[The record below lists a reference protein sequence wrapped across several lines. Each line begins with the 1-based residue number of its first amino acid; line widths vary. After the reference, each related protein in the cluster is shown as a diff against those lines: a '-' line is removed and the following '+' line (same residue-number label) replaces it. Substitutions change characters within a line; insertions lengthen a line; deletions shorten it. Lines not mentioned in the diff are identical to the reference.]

1 MLIRSSIVLGLALVS
16 PYAWCGEVPSAEQLL
31 DKMTTALKTLNYKG
45 TFVHIAGDN
54 VESMSIVHGSDS
66 KGELEHML
74 SLNGEA
80 REVIRTHSL
89 VTCIWPDSQ
98 SVVVSQ
104 SKPRNPLPTLD
115 AAISNDE
122 VYQLA
127 LIDSDRVAGVDTHVL
142 EIQPRDQYRY
152 GYRLWVDKETNML
165 LRSLLFDQNNQA
177 IEQAMFTSIAYP
189 QSIEGSL
196 FKTNVSENKI
206 SWREPKAVDP
216 EKQPN
221 RVQFENLPAG
231 YSKVSELYRPMPIN
245 DGPVSHVMLSDG
257 MSSVSVYVEH
267 VMEANQDKS
276 LVGHS
281 SMGAMNAFSLSLE
294 KGFVT
299 AVGEVPMEA
308 VKLIAEAARLKLAE
322 AD

>member
-1 MLIRSSIVLGLALVS
+1 MLIRSSLVLSLALVS
-16 PYAWCGEVPSAEQLL
+16 PFAWCGELPTAEQLL
-31 DKMTTALKTLNYKG
+31 EKMTTALKTLNYKG

-54 VESMSIVHGSDS
+54 VESMSIVHGSDNR
-66 KGELEHML
+66 GELEHML

-115 AAISNDE
+115 AAIADNE

-127 LIDSDRVAGVDTHVL
+127 LVDSDRVAGVDTHVL
-142 EIQPRDQYRY
+142 EIQPRDEYRY
-152 GYRLWVDKETNML
+152 GYRLWVDKESSML
-165 LRSLLFDQNNQA
+165 LRSMLFDQNNKA
-177 IEQAMFTSIAYP
+177 IEQVMFTSIAYP
-189 QSIEGSL
+189 QKIDGSL
-196 FKTNVSENKI
+196 FKTRVSENQV
-206 SWREPKAVDP
+206 SWREPKAVVP
-216 EKQPN
+216 AEQPD
-221 RVQFENLPAG
+221 RVQFENLPIG
-231 YSKVSELYRPMPIN
+231 YSKISEQYRPMPIN

-267 VMEANQDKS
+267 VMKADQDKS
-276 LVGHS
+276 LMGHS

-294 KGFVT
+294 NGFVT

-308 VKLIAEAARLKLAE
+308 VKSIAEAARLKLKE
-322 AD
+322 

>member
-1 MLIRSSIVLGLALVS
+1 MLIRSSLVLSLALVS
-16 PYAWCGEVPSAEQLL
+16 PFAWCGELPTAEQLL
-31 DKMTTALKTLNYKG
+31 EKMTTALKTLNYKG

-54 VESMSIVHGSDS
+54 VESMSIVHGSDNR
-66 KGELEHML
+66 GELEHML

-115 AAISNDE
+115 AAIADNE

-127 LIDSDRVAGVDTHVL
+127 LVDSDRVAGVDTHVL
-142 EIQPRDQYRY
+142 EIQPRDEYRY
-152 GYRLWVDKETNML
+152 GYRLWVDKESSML
-165 LRSLLFDQNNQA
+165 LRSMLFDQNNKA
-177 IEQAMFTSIAYP
+177 IEQVMFTSIAYP
-189 QSIEGSL
+189 QKIDGAL
-196 FKTNVSENKI
+196 FKTRVSENQV
-206 SWREPKAVDP
+206 SWREPKAVAP
-216 EKQPN
+216 AEQPD
-221 RVQFENLPAG
+221 RVQFENLPIG
-231 YSKVSELYRPMPIN
+231 YSKISEQYRPMPIN

-267 VMEANQDKS
+267 VMKADQDKS
-276 LVGHS
+276 LMGHS

-294 KGFVT
+294 NGFVT

-308 VKLIAEAARLKLAE
+308 VKSIAEAARLKLKE
-322 AD
+322 

>member
-1 MLIRSSIVLGLALVS
+1 MLIRSSLIVCLALVS
-16 PYAWCGEVPSAEQLL
+16 QLAWSGEQATAEQLL
-31 DKMTTALKTLNYKG
+31 HKMTTALKTLNYKG

-54 VESMSIVHGSDS
+54 VESMSIVHGTDDQ
-66 KGELEHML
+66 GELEHML

-98 SVVVSQ
+98 AVVVSQ

-115 AAISNDE
+115 AAIASDD

-127 LIDSDRVAGVDTHVL
+127 LVDTDRVAGVETYVL
-142 EIQPRDQYRY
+142 EIQPRDEYRY

-165 LRSLLFDQNNQA
+165 LRSMLFDQNNHA
-177 IEQAMFTSIAYP
+177 IEQVMFTSIMYP
-189 QSIEGSL
+189 EKIEKSL
-196 FKTNVSENKI
+196 FQTSFSENQV
-206 SWREPKAVDP
+206 SWREPKPVALS
-216 EKQPN
+216 EQPD
-221 RVQFENLPAG
+221 RVQFENLPIG
-231 YSKVSELYRPMPIN
+231 YKEISESYRPMPIN

-267 VMEANQDKS
+267 VMEAEQDKS
-276 LVGHS
+276 LMGHS
-281 SMGAMNAFSLSLE
+281 SMGALNAFSLSLDD
-294 KGFVT
+294 GFVT

-308 VKLIAEAARLKLAE
+308 VKSIAQAARLKLQK
-322 AD
+322 